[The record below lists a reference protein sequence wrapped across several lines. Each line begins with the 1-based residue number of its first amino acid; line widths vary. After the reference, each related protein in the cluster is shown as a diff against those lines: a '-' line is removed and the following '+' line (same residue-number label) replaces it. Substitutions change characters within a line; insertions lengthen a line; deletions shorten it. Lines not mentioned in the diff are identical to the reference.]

1 MTSKKIKITSMNNIN
16 IENKWESNASLTL
29 ITWLTNLGI
38 PSICWTVKASLR
50 KIGENV
56 DIVTHIGNFT
66 NTLTSMNDVIFINE
80 IRWMSLQSTL
90 CPGFSKVCRIERKG
104 DHKKNVRGQAKKLI
118 KILKF
123 FICLVLKLPN
133 YLSCLVLLPRTRLKH
148 KFWIDFCNL
157 KVTK

>member
-1 MTSKKIKITSMNNIN
+1 MNNIN
-16 IENKWESNASLTL
+16 IENKWESNASLTP

-38 PSICWTVKASLR
+38 PSICWTVKASWR

-56 DIVTHIGNFT
+56 DIVTHIGSFI
-66 NTLTSMNDVIFINE
+66 NTLTSMNDVIIHDN

-90 CPGFSKVCRIERKG
+90 CPGSSKVCRIEREG
-104 DHKKNVRGQAKKLI
+104 DHKKNVIGQAKKLI

-123 FICLVLKLPN
+123 FICLTIKFTN
-133 YLSCLVLLPRTRLKH
+133 DFSCLVLLPRTRLKH
-148 KFWIDFCNL
+148 KFWINFCNR

>member
-1 MTSKKIKITSMNNIN
+1 MNNIY
-16 IENKWESNASLTL
+16 IENKWESNASLTR

-38 PSICWTVKASLR
+38 PSTCWTVKVSWR

-66 NTLTSMNDVIFINE
+66 NTLTSMNDVIFNDKL
-80 IRWMSLQSTL
+80 RRMSIQSTL
-90 CPGFSKVCRIERKG
+90 CSGSSKVCRIEREG
-104 DHKKNVRGQAKKLI
+104 DHKKNVIGQAKKLI

-123 FICLVLKLPN
+123 FICFAIKLPN
-133 YLSCLVLLPRTRLKH
+133 EFSFLVLLPRTGLKH
-148 KFWIDFCNL
+148 KFWIDFCNR